1 MGGNLIE
8 RADGD
13 YLMPK
18 TGNARKRFKSGKEQ
32 LILYFYKVFYR
43 NSKKEFIEYV
53 SICSLLF
60 YFDFKPEMRLEK
72 NGGDL
77 LLFFLREEWR
87 VMGYHNNA
95 VHGQRKEHTFFT
107 LIQTVGK

>member
-32 LILYFYKVFYR
+32 LILYFYKVLHEITE
-43 NSKKEFIEYV
+43 KEFIECV

-60 YFDFKPEMRLEK
+60 FSYFKPRMRLEK
-72 NGGDL
+72 NERGFAA
-77 LLFFLREEWR
+77 LF
-87 VMGYHNNA
+87 
-95 VHGQRKEHTFFT
+95 
-107 LIQTVGK
+107 